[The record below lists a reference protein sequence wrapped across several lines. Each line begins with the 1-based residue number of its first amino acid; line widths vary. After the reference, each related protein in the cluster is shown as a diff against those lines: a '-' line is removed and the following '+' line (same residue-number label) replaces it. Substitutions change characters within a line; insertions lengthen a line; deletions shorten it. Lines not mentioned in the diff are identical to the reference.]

1 MPKKTPLLFDKFIS
15 LAEKNNFVYIRSY
28 VTDKLCRFIELKT
41 PLTKK
46 TFIVS
51 ITDRYKMT
59 IDDHLHKEIVRV
71 DNPSSRQMLYLMDIR
86 GGLTNAEIIT
96 VSSTSICTINTSG
109 ESERYECY
117 VIKDMMDTNINQYI
131 KEEPKSKVDRLVTK
145 SKNIIID
152 EDTLPVNQEDQGNSE
167 SQSNVTLGS
176 ESQSNTTLESEEII
190 LEFQTADGNPID
202 SENEDLE
209 SQNDF
214 SSESQNDFENGKSA
228 PKYTD
233 YKDNSLPANLA
244 DDNIIIGMAYISID
258 INYFF
263 RNVKT
268 IETYILELYNQLYE
282 NEYERRM
289 CKIDTINDLCKSL
302 QKKFKETID
311 KANSEEQKLNS
322 DIARLTNILISGDKV
337 LNKPNQK
344 ADIKTNIEK
353 LHSETHK
360 TISDINIEI
369 LRLKDHTDE
378 YILNCQVTLEDLV
391 DL

>member
-28 VTDKLCRFIELKT
+28 AIDKLCRFIELKT

-59 IDDHLHKEIVRV
+59 IDGRLHKEIVKV

-86 GGLTNAEIIT
+86 GGLTDAEIIT
-96 VSSTSICTINTSG
+96 ISSTSICTINTSG
-109 ESERYECY
+109 ESETYECY

-145 SKNIIID
+145 SKNIIVD
-152 EDTLPVNQEDQGNSE
+152 EDTLALRDSEDLNDLPIKQEDQDNS
-167 SQSNVTLGS
+167 TFG
-176 ESQSNTTLESEEII
+176 SEEII

-202 SENEDLE
+202 SENEDLDENEE
-209 SQNDF
+209 SHPVED
-214 SSESQNDFENGKSA
+214 
-228 PKYTD
+228 PKHTD

-244 DDNIIIGMAYISID
+244 DDNIIIGMAYICID

-302 QKKFKETID
+302 QKKFKETVD